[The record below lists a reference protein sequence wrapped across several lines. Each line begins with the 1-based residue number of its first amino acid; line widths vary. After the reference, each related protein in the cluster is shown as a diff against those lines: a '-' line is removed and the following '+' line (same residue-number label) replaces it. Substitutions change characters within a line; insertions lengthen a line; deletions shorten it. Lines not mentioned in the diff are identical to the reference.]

1 MREKGRDSRPLSALL
16 SLPRRSGNRR
26 GRADPIARQLRCKG
40 LEGGY
45 VLDGTRPCTKVSR
58 KREPSPL
65 TSRARTHAPACLSQ
79 SPRSMKGRLTEH
91 RDPVARRTPGS
102 EERVRR
108 SAAAPARKCYE
119 RVQVGIMGRASR
131 KRHPVRTVGCL
142 GEGGSSDRVPHVGPY
157 GTLNHAE
164 RGSCACDR
172 CGRPPME
179 ARSALS
185 PSTHPLDV
193 WGGSGAFNPLR
204 VT

>member
-65 TSRARTHAPACLSQ
+65 TSRARTYAPACLIH
-79 SPRSMKGRLTEH
+79 SPRSTKGRQSEH
-91 RDPVARRTPGS
+91 RDPVARQSPGS
-102 EERVRR
+102 EERDCR
-108 SAAAPARKCYE
+108 SAAAPAR
-119 RVQVGIMGRASR
+119 RVTCLARVGIMGRASR
-131 KRHPVRTVGCL
+131 RKRPVRTVGRS

-185 PSTHPLDV
+185 PSTYPLDT
-193 WGGSGAFNPLR
+193 WGGVRGF
-204 VT
+204 

>member
-26 GRADPIARQLRCKG
+26 GRADPIARQLAAKG

-58 KREPSPL
+58 KREPLPL
-65 TSRARTHAPACLSQ
+65 TSRARTHAPVCLTQ
-79 SPRSMKGRLTEH
+79 SPRSTKGRLTEH

-108 SAAAPARKCYE
+108 SAAAPARKCHE
-119 RVQVGIMGRASR
+119 RVQVGIKGRASR

-179 ARSALS
+179 AVSY
-185 PSTHPLDV
+185 THLTLPTI
-193 WGGSGAFNPLR
+193 LR
-204 VT
+204 V